1 MDIRPSIM
9 NRSAAAMTAESIIY
23 GEPLATPDEQA
34 ALEAEWED
42 NYFRALGEFGPAI
55 DEDALDAVQS
65 LDDQHDI
72 DHETYVH
79 YWLTAAET
87 LLPVEAMHL
96 PDLLEHAANAFAA
109 RFATAI
115 RARVERKRLAEREA
129 EAELAAHD

>member
-1 MDIRPSIM
+1 MDIIPSIM
-9 NRSAAAMTAESIIY
+9 NRTASALTAEQIIY

-55 DEDALDAVQS
+55 DEDALAAVQS

-109 RFATAI
+109 RFESAI
-115 RARVERKRLAEREA
+115 ELRREYKRLREQEA